1 MRIDVGEEEQ
11 PEISLI
17 ALIDCI
23 FFLLMFF
30 MVATSFQKQA
40 EGKAQKQLPIT
51 LPESAVSLDKS
62 TADPSPVVIGVDVKG
77 GVYWG
82 REPVT
87 TVQLRERL
95 HANARYFRG
104 QMQAAGFNLIPGE
117 HPIIPVMLGEAP
129 LAVKLAE
136 RVQAQGV
143 YVVAFAFPV
152 VPHGKARIRTQMSA
166 AHTTA
171 QLDRVVEVLV
181 RAGRD
186 LGIIK

>member
-30 MVATSFQKQA
+30 MVASSFQKQA

-62 TADPSPVVIGVDVKG
+62 VADASPVVIGVDVKG
-77 GVYWG
+77 GGYWG

-87 TVQLRERL
+87 TVGLRDRL
-95 HANARYFRG
+95 HAEAQRDPNR
-104 QMQAAGFNLIPGE
+104 
-117 HPIIPVMLGEAP
+117 PVRIDGDT
-129 LAVKLAE
+129 
-136 RVQAQGV
+136 Q
-143 YVVAFAFPV
+143 
-152 VPHGKARIRTQMSA
+152 VPYQQIVHL
-166 AHTTA
+166 
-171 QLDRVVEVLV
+171 LDLCEFEGLTHVSLRA
-181 RAGRD
+181 RAGR
-186 LGIIK
+186 